1 MVKVDIDLIA
11 HQISKEIIDN
21 LNPGNKSY
29 ELEKNIVQTSVKICK
44 LMLKA
49 YQEQLLNQK

>member
-1 MVKVDIDLIA
+1 MQKVDIDLIA
-11 HQISKEIIDN
+11 HQISEKIINN
-21 LNPGNKSY
+21 LNPENKNY
-29 ELEKNIVQTSVKICK
+29 ELEKNIVQTSVKICE

>member
-11 HQISKEIIDN
+11 RQISEKIINN
-21 LNPGNKSY
+21 LNTENKNY
-29 ELEKNIVQTSVKICK
+29 ELEKNTVQTSVKICE
-44 LMLKA
+44 LMPKA